1 MGKRKTYGAE
11 KIIMKLL
18 EADVLI
24 AQGKT
29 VREVCRTL
37 EVSEQTYYR
46 WRNEYGELAVEVE
59 DPLHSSKKLPLSMLL
74 TFSSKSS
81 R

>member
-1 MGKRKTYGAE
+1 MGKRKTYSAE
-11 KIIMKLL
+11 QIIMKLR

-29 VREVCRTL
+29 VWEVCRTL

-46 WRNEYGELAVEVE
+46 WRNKYRGLAIEVE
-59 DPLHSSKKLPLSMLL
+59 NPLHLS
-74 TFSSKSS
+74 
-81 R
+81 

>member
-1 MGKRKTYGAE
+1 MILRTIQEAEKMGRRKTYCAE
-11 KIIMKLL
+11 QIVMKLR

-46 WRNEYGELAVEVE
+46 WRDEYGGLAIEVE
-59 DPLHSSKKLPLSMLL
+59 NPLHPS
-74 TFSSKSS
+74 
-81 R
+81 